1 MAALNF
7 PNSPSLNDTHTENG
21 VTFKWNG
28 AAWDRLGDIGAQG
41 AAGAQGSAGAAGA
54 QGATGPVAG
63 SSSQVVYK
71 DGSNNPSG
79 SANFTFDGT
88 NLTVSG
94 NVSIGGTL
102 TYEDVTNI
110 DSVGIVTARAGVKV
124 PDNQK
129 VFLGTG
135 DDLQIYH
142 DSTSGKSHIK
152 ESGPGLLQ
160 VDTNNFSIRNSQ
172 DTEQLA
178 YFTENAGVGLYYDNS
193 KKFETTT
200 TGISVTGNLDV
211 SNHINLLG
219 DLDMGDND
227 FIRLGAG
234 DDLLIYHDGNN
245 SAIND
250 VGIGN
255 LYIQGSDSIYFRD
268 YDTSENHM
276 VLNKNGS
283 VDLYHNGSQK
293 FETTTTGVTVTNDLV
308 CDGTG
313 DKAIRWSTSGTNKWS
328 LYHNNGAGALVAY
341 DNANNAERLRI
352 TSAGNV
358 GINDTAPSQKL
369 NVGGN
374 IMLEGND
381 QYLYLTNVG
390 TANAGIYVRGRDAT
404 NELRSHS
411 TGMFTWEVVGSE
423 KMRLTSDGF
432 LGINVTSPSTILHVE
447 QNNAHSSSYYTNT
460 DAAILVD
467 NVNASGKAVIKL
479 EHDAAIVWGGSG
491 SSIYFSDRESERLR
505 INEYGNTIFQ
515 GQAGSFSN
523 GNAGNAAILVRG
535 KSVSGSSTTVD
546 LNISQATSASGIG
559 LEIQESTNTANA
571 LATLVF
577 NHGSLKSMIGC
588 SREATNNWGTDLRF
602 YTHPTSTTS
611 SDQHKVYER
620 LRITSGGNVGIND
633 TSPNKLLTVN
643 RGTSDGDLVDFKNDE
658 VSLRFGVWGTGAT
671 YPRQC
676 TINATRQDGGTYP
689 WLRIAGQDGI
699 HFCSDLNNIRGNLNA
714 YGEWRLGTSSGNL
727 ISTDHAHSI
736 GNLNFGVTSNLAR
749 LVMQERQSNWISFKD
764 GSSNHYGTISRNG
777 SGVSYGSNSDYRLKD
792 NVQNFTSGIEL
803 VKRLRP
809 VTFNWNALS
818 GHEDTTTIHRGF
830 LAHEVQEIEPGAV
843 DGEKDGMDRV
853 GDCTNAE
860 GIVTQKNVYESQAKD
875 GETWTLV
882 SEEIRDQQLDPA
894 KLVPILTA
902 GLKEAI
908 AKIET
913 LEAAVAALQGS

>member
-41 AAGAQGSAGAAGA
+41 AAGAAGAQGAAGAAGA
-54 QGATGPVAG
+54 QGSTGPVAG

-71 DGSNNPSG
+71 DGSNNPAG

-352 TSAGNV
+352 TSDGYL
-358 GINDTAPSQKL
+358 GINHTSPGTRLVVKQNNGVAYNGNAQNVSYGAAAFINESGHTNGGTYTGYQFNLKGDSQNRICSIGAITHASNNRTASL
-369 NVGGN
+369 VFHTDEGGN
-374 IMLEGND
+374 RTEK
-381 QYLYLTNVG
+381 
-390 TANAGIYVRGRDAT
+390 VRI
-404 NELRSHS
+404 
-411 TGMFTWEVVGSE
+411 
-423 KMRLTSDGF
+423 TSDGKF
-432 LGINVTSPSTILHVE
+432 GINTTSPGSLLSVSGGTDDDNFIRMNNEEVGLYFGAWGTGSSYPREITINGTRMDGGSSPWLRVAGQGGIKFCVDLNSERMRITPSGEVNIGGSNLNNSLYAFQVSRDLGTPNSNGTTLAHF
-447 QNNAHSSSYYTNT
+447 NNANSTYSQSLYLNFNNSK
-460 DAAILVD
+460 DLI
-467 NVNASGKAVIKL
+467 
-479 EHDAAIVWGGSG
+479 WQGGSG
-491 SSIYFSDRESERLR
+491 NGGMTWKMGTRGYNWEIGGTNKFAVGNSDVAINGGTDGVLNINTTDGRGPFIRFKENGTSKVWVGSAEGMGVGDQDDACLMSADNIYFRNSTDSYTTLR
-505 INEYGNTIFQ
+505 
-515 GQAGSFSN
+515 
-523 GNAGNAAILVRG
+523 
-535 KSVSGSSTTVD
+535 VSKEGRQTGYKRYPD
-546 LNISQATSASGIG
+546 ASGTLRSNIYYPP
-559 LEIQESTNTANA
+559 TNQY
-571 LATLVF
+571 LAY
-577 NHGSLKSMIGC
+577 S
-588 SREATNNWGTDLRF
+588 A
-602 YTHPTSTTS
+602 P
-611 SDQHKVYER
+611 
-620 LRITSGGNVGIND
+620 SGGG
-633 TSPNKLLTVN
+633 KW
-643 RGTSDGDLVDFKNDE
+643 
-658 VSLRFGVWGTGAT
+658 LRFGYFSSRGRYRVTFNSTGGYYSPGSVT
-671 YPRQC
+671 FDFSFTWSSPHVYVGN
-676 TINATRQDGGTYP
+676 IN
-689 WLRIAGQDGI
+689 
-699 HFCSDLNNIRGNLNA
+699 
-714 YGEWRLGTSSGNL
+714 ELGPQYVSK
-727 ISTDHAHSI
+727 
-736 GNLNFGVTSNLAR
+736 FRVTSNSSGSAYYAE
-749 LVMQERQSNWISFKD
+749 VYVNINSNQTNDHIHCTAQVLGTADREF
-764 GSSNHYGTISRNG
+764 NLYNYGYDLSTLT
-777 SGVSYGSNSDYRLKD
+777 Y
-792 NVQNFTSGIEL
+792 TSGD
-803 VKRLRP
+803 
-809 VTFNWNALS
+809 FN
-818 GHEDTTTIHRGF
+818 I
-830 LAHEVQEIEPGAV
+830 
-843 DGEKDGMDRV
+843 
-853 GDCTNAE
+853 
-860 GIVTQKNVYESQAKD
+860 
-875 GETWTLV
+875 
-882 SEEIRDQQLDPA
+882 
-894 KLVPILTA
+894 
-902 GLKEAI
+902 
-908 AKIET
+908 
-913 LEAAVAALQGS
+913 

>member
-1 MAALNF
+1 
-7 PNSPSLNDTHTENG
+7 
-21 VTFKWNG
+21 
-28 AAWDRLGDIGAQG
+28 
-41 AAGAQGSAGAAGA
+41 
-54 QGATGPVAG
+54 
-63 SSSQVVYK
+63 
-71 DGSNNPSG
+71 
-79 SANFTFDGT
+79 
-88 NLTVSG
+88 
-94 NVSIGGTL
+94 
-102 TYEDVTNI
+102 
-110 DSVGIVTARAGVKV
+110 
-124 PDNQK
+124 
-129 VFLGTG
+129 
-135 DDLQIYH
+135 
-142 DSTSGKSHIK
+142 
-152 ESGPGLLQ
+152 
-160 VDTNNFSIRNSQ
+160 
-172 DTEQLA
+172 
-178 YFTENAGVGLYYDNS
+178 
-193 KKFETTT
+193 
-200 TGISVTGNLDV
+200 
-211 SNHINLLG
+211 
-219 DLDMGDND
+219 
-227 FIRLGAG
+227 
-234 DDLLIYHDGNN
+234 
-245 SAIND
+245 
-250 VGIGN
+250 
-255 LYIQGSDSIYFRD
+255 
-268 YDTSENHM
+268 
-276 VLNKNGS
+276 
-283 VDLYHNGSQK
+283 
-293 FETTTTGVTVTNDLV
+293 
-308 CDGTG
+308 
-313 DKAIRWSTSGTNKWS
+313 
-328 LYHNNGAGALVAY
+328 
-341 DNANNAERLRI
+341 
-352 TSAGNV
+352 
-358 GINDTAPSQKL
+358 GIN
-369 NVGGN
+369 
-374 IMLEGND
+374 E
-381 QYLYLTNVG
+381 
-390 TANAGIYVRGRDAT
+390 
-404 NELRSHS
+404 
-411 TGMFTWEVVGSE
+411 
-423 KMRLTSDGF
+423 
-432 LGINVTSPSTILHVE
+432 TSPSTHLHVE
-447 QNNAHSSSYYTNT
+447 QNNAHSSTYYLNS

-467 NVNASGKAVIKL
+467 NKNASGKSVIKL